1 LENVLSLFNDKLTW
15 IAGVRADRH
24 NHFGWQFTPRT
35 LLKFDPSPKLTLRA
49 NIGLGWRTVN
59 LFSENVGLLASSR
72 DVVITEKL
80 RPEKALNAGINIT
93 QKFDG
98 ADVSGYISADFYHTD
113 FSNQIFPDYDSNPT
127 KAIVKNYNGT
137 SISNG
142 FQADVFLK
150 LYKRIEIK
158 LGYNYLDVYRVVN
171 GNKEVLPF
179 TARHKFLTTLSSK
192 AINNKLHIDANL
204 HWFGKQ
210 RLPNTKSNPAIY
222 QRPDFSRPY
231 TTVAM
236 QLTYD
241 FKTIELYGGC
251 ENIFDFRQVQPILSW
266 QDPFSNYFDISS
278 VWGPTRGRELYLGA
292 RWKLKKSKAK

>member
-127 KAIVKNYNGT
+127 KAIVKN
-137 SISNG
+137 
-142 FQADVFLK
+142 
-150 LYKRIEIK
+150 
-158 LGYNYLDVYRVVN
+158 LDVYRVVN